1 MQRTKKE
8 YLCKKNQMRK
18 LLVIA
23 VSIFTLVACTSKT
36 ETTEPKEENPTQISQ
51 EQTNPSQEA
60 GCVNDSTGKGLKVL
74 LINGSPRKN
83 GNTYLAL
90 MEAAKQLE
98 QNGIAS
104 ELLQIGTEPAQG
116 CIACNHC
123 KKTGH
128 CVFENEL
135 YNRAYNLMSECDGII
150 VGSPTYYG
158 QPNGTLLCLI
168 QRLCYSAS
176 NLMQNKPAAA
186 VAVCRRGGATAVY
199 QTLLMPFQMLNMP
212 IVTSQYWNI
221 VYGRDEGEAALDEE
235 GLQTMRTMAN
245 NMAWMLKKIHNDT
258 ETPIR
263 EKEHKVTN
271 FIK

>member
-1 MQRTKKE
+1 
-8 YLCKKNQMRK
+8 MRK

-51 EQTNPSQEA
+51 EQNKPSQEA
-60 GCVNDSTGKGLKVL
+60 GCIKDSTGKGLKVL

-123 KKTGH
+123 KKTGR
-128 CVFENEL
+128 CVFEDEL
-135 YNRAYNLMSECDGII
+135 YNRAYNLMSECDAII

-221 VYGRDEGEAALDEE
+221 VYGRDEGETAFDEE

>member
-1 MQRTKKE
+1 
-8 YLCKKNQMRK
+8 MRK

-23 VSIFTLVACTSKT
+23 VAAITLVACTSKT
-36 ETTEPKEENPTQISQ
+36 ETPEPKGENTMQTTQ
-51 EQTNPSQEA
+51 EQDKQSQEA
-60 GCVNDSTGKGLKVL
+60 TLTDTTGKGLKVL
-74 LINGSPRKN
+74 LINGSPRRE

-90 MEAAKQLE
+90 METAKQLK
-98 QNGIAS
+98 QNGIES
-104 ELLQIGTEPAQG
+104 ELLQIGTEPTRG

-123 KKTGH
+123 KKTGR
-128 CVFENEL
+128 CVFEDDL

-158 QPNGTLLCLI
+158 QPNGTLLCLV

-221 VYGRDEGEAALDEE
+221 VYGCDEGEAALDEE

-245 NMAWMLKKIHNDT
+245 NMAWMLKKIHNDP

>member
-1 MQRTKKE
+1 
-8 YLCKKNQMRK
+8 MRK

-23 VSIFTLVACTSKT
+23 VSVFTLFACTSKT
-36 ETTEPKEENPTQISQ
+36 ETTEPKEENTTQIAQ
-51 EQTNPSQEA
+51 EQINLSQEA
-60 GCVNDSTGKGLKVL
+60 ANHNDTTVKGLKVL
-74 LINGSPRKN
+74 LINGSPRKE

-90 MEAAKQLE
+90 TEAAKQLE
-98 QNGIAS
+98 QNGIAA
-104 ELLQIGTEPAQG
+104 EILQIGTEPTHG

-128 CVFENEL
+128 CIFDDDL
-135 YNRAYNLMSECDGII
+135 YNRAYNLMSECDAII

-176 NLMQNKPAAA
+176 SIMQNKPAAA

-221 VYGRDEGEAALDEE
+221 VYGRDEGEAALDAE

-245 NMAWMLKKIHNDT
+245 NMAWMLKKIHNDP
-258 ETPIR
+258 ETPLR
-263 EKEHKVTN
+263 EKEHQVTN

>member
-1 MQRTKKE
+1 
-8 YLCKKNQMRK
+8 MRK
-18 LLVIA
+18 LLVIV

-36 ETTEPKEENPTQISQ
+36 ETSEPKEENPTQISQ
-51 EQTNPSQEA
+51 EQNKPSQEA
-60 GCVNDSTGKGLKVL
+60 GCIKDSTGKGLKVL

-123 KKTGH
+123 KKTGR
-128 CVFENEL
+128 CVFEDDL

-221 VYGRDEGEAALDEE
+221 VYGRDEGDAALDEE

>member
-1 MQRTKKE
+1 MK
-8 YLCKKNQMRK
+8 K

-23 VSIFTLVACTSKT
+23 VAAITLVACTSET
-36 ETTEPKEENPTQISQ
+36 ETSESREENSAQITQ
-51 EQTNPSQEA
+51 EQNNLPQEIA
-60 GCVNDSTGKGLKVL
+60 SLTDTIGKGLKVL

-90 MEAAKQLE
+90 MEAAKQLK

-104 ELLQIGTEPAQG
+104 ELLQIGSGPAQG

-123 KKTGH
+123 KKTGR
-128 CVFENEL
+128 CVFEDDL

-158 QPNGTLLCLI
+158 QPNGTLLCLV

-245 NMAWMLKKIHNDT
+245 NMAWMLKKIHNDP
-258 ETPIR
+258 EAPIR